1 MPQKQMLV
9 RPYRTDDEGSLVS
22 LWQVCELTVPWN
34 NPHKD
39 IARKLQ
45 VQPEL
50 FLVGILDSRL
60 IATVMGGYD
69 GHRGWI
75 NYLAVHPDFQGN
87 GYGQEIMNS
96 VETGL
101 REMGCPKINLQI
113 RTVNDKI
120 ASFYQKLGFTNDHVV
135 SMGKRLEADH
145 SLKYPI
151 NYNRDHLLEISYA

>member
-1 MPQKQMLV
+1 VTESSLLIRPFQTEDEDALV
-9 RPYRTDDEGSLVS
+9 A
-22 LWQVCELTVPWN
+22 LWKMCELTVPWN

-50 FLVGILDSRL
+50 FLVGILDSNL

-75 NYLAVHPDFQGN
+75 NFLAVHPDFREN
-87 GYGQEIMNS
+87 GYGQKIMNS
-96 VETGL
+96 VETEI

-113 RTVNDKI
+113 RTGNNKI
-120 ASFYQKLGFTNDHVV
+120 ASFYQKLGFPYAHVV
-135 SMGKRLEADH
+135 RMGKRQEADH
-145 SLKYPI
+145 S
-151 NYNRDHLLEISYA
+151 

>member
-1 MPQKQMLV
+1 MTESSLLIRPFQTEDEDDLV
-9 RPYRTDDEGSLVS
+9 A
-22 LWQVCELTVPWN
+22 LWKMCELTVPWN

-50 FLVGILDSRL
+50 FLVGILGNSL
-60 IATVMGGYD
+60 IATVMGGYE

-75 NYLAVHPDFQGN
+75 NYLAVHQDFQGK

-96 VETGL
+96 VETAL

-113 RTVNDKI
+113 RRESDKVT
-120 ASFYQKLGFTNDHVV
+120 SFYQKLGFTNDDVV

-145 SLKYPI
+145 S
-151 NYNRDHLLEISYA
+151 

>member
-1 MPQKQMLV
+1 MTESSLLIRPFQTEDEDDLV
-9 RPYRTDDEGSLVS
+9 A
-22 LWQVCELTVPWN
+22 LWKMCELTVPWN

-50 FLVGILDSRL
+50 FLVGILGNSL
-60 IATVMGGYD
+60 IATVMGGYE

-75 NYLAVHPDFQGN
+75 NYLAVHQDFQGK

-96 VETGL
+96 VETAL

-113 RTVNDKI
+113 RREDDKV
-120 ASFYQKLGFTNDHVV
+120 ASFYQKLGFTNDDVV

-145 SLKYPI
+145 S
-151 NYNRDHLLEISYA
+151 

>member
-9 RPYRTDDEGSLVS
+9 RPYRTDDEESLVS

-96 VETGL
+96 VETAL
-101 REMGCPKINLQI
+101 REIGCPKINLQI
-113 RTVNDKI
+113 RMGNDKI
-120 ASFYQKLGFTNDHVV
+120 AYFYQKLGFTNDPVV
-135 SMGKRLEADH
+135 SMGKRLEVDH
-145 SLKYPI
+145 S
-151 NYNRDHLLEISYA
+151 

>member
-9 RPYRTDDEGSLVS
+9 RPYRTDDEESLVS

-113 RTVNDKI
+113 RTGNNKI

-145 SLKYPI
+145 S
-151 NYNRDHLLEISYA
+151 

>member
-9 RPYRTDDEGSLVS
+9 RPYRTDDEESLVS

-50 FLVGILDSRL
+50 FLVGILDSSL
-60 IATVMGGYD
+60 IATVMGGYE

-75 NYLAVHPDFQGN
+75 NYLAVHPDFQGK

-113 RTVNDKI
+113 RRGNDKV
-120 ASFYQKLGFTNDHVV
+120 ASFYQKLGFTYDHVV

-145 SLKYPI
+145 S
-151 NYNRDHLLEISYA
+151 

>member
-9 RPYRTDDEGSLVS
+9 RPYRTDDEESLVS

-101 REMGCPKINLQI
+101 RKMGCPKINLQI

-145 SLKYPI
+145 S
-151 NYNRDHLLEISYA
+151 

>member
-1 MPQKQMLV
+1 M
-9 RPYRTDDEGSLVS
+9 
-22 LWQVCELTVPWN
+22 CELTVPWN

-50 FLVGILDSRL
+50 FLVGILDSSL
-60 IATVMGGYD
+60 IATVMGGYE

-75 NYLAVHPDFQGN
+75 NYLAVHPDFQEK

-113 RTVNDKI
+113 RTGNDKI
-120 ASFYQKLGFTNDHVV
+120 AYFLPKTWFYQG
-135 SMGKRLEADH
+135 SRSQYGKTAR
-145 SLKYPI
+145 SRSFLKYPI
-151 NYNRDHLLEISYA
+151 NYNLDHLLEISHA

>member
-1 MPQKQMLV
+1 MTESSLLIRPFQTEDEDALV
-9 RPYRTDDEGSLVS
+9 A
-22 LWQVCELTVPWN
+22 LWKMCELTVPWN

-50 FLVGILDSRL
+50 FLVGILGNSL
-60 IATVMGGYD
+60 IATMMGGYE

-75 NYLAVHPDFQGN
+75 NYLAVHQDFQGK

-96 VETGL
+96 VETAL

-113 RTVNDKI
+113 RREDDKV
-120 ASFYQKLGFTNDHVV
+120 ASFYQKLGFTNDDVV

-145 SLKYPI
+145 S
-151 NYNRDHLLEISYA
+151 

>member
-1 MPQKQMLV
+1 MTESSLLIRPFQTEDEDALV
-9 RPYRTDDEGSLVS
+9 A
-22 LWQVCELTVPWN
+22 LWKMCELTVPWN

-50 FLVGILDSRL
+50 FLVGILDNSL
-60 IATVMGGYD
+60 IATVMGGYE

-75 NYLAVHPDFQGN
+75 NYLAGHPDFQEK

-101 REMGCPKINLQI
+101 REMGCPKINLLI
-113 RTVNDKI
+113 RRGNDKI

-145 SLKYPI
+145 S
-151 NYNRDHLLEISYA
+151 

>member
-9 RPYRTDDEGSLVS
+9 RPYRTDDEESLVS

-96 VETGL
+96 VETAL

-113 RTVNDKI
+113 RTGNDKI

-145 SLKYPI
+145 S
-151 NYNRDHLLEISYA
+151 